1 MSGEQKDV
9 TAIRG
14 LETDLYNKMLAKA
27 KETGK
32 NVSEL
37 MNEAMKAYLNQ
48 VQETSII
55 FGESMQN
62 VEVTKK
68 LLTELGKVSF
78 KRVINLNFAKD
89 IDKETFVNNVQSIEN
104 CLNVE
109 VPEHLYVDAMKK
121 AKFCQ
126 NVVSYSVDEQRA
138 QDQNVIRIG
147 GIDSLEVSKSD
158 LESLGKKVV
167 FDEIEELKLSPDVDA
182 DAVNRYIEVIK
193 DVDQLNV
200 PKNVFFLI
208 LTKTR
213 DCDEVNK
220 Y

>member
-1 MSGEQKDV
+1 
-9 TAIRG
+9 
-14 LETDLYNKMLAKA
+14 
-27 KETGK
+27 
-32 NVSEL
+32 
-37 MNEAMKAYLNQ
+37 
-48 VQETSII
+48 
-55 FGESMQN
+55 MQN

-213 DCDEVNK
+213 DCDKVNK

>member
-1 MSGEQKDV
+1 MSSEQKDV

-27 KETGK
+27 KETGR
-32 NVSEL
+32 NVAEL

-48 VQETSII
+48 VQETSTI
-55 FGESMQN
+55 FGENMQN
-62 VEVTKK
+62 VKVTKK

-78 KRVINLNFAKD
+78 KGVINLNFAKD
-89 IDKETFVNNVQSIEN
+89 IDKEIFVNNVQSIEN

-121 AKFCQ
+121 AKFCL
-126 NVVSYSVDEQRA
+126 NVLSYSVNEQRA

-147 GIDSLEVSKSD
+147 GIESLEVSKSD

-167 FDEIEELKLSPDVDA
+167 FDEIDELKLSPDVDA

-193 DVDQLNV
+193 DVDVLTV
-200 PKNVFFLI
+200 PKSIFFLI

-213 DCDEVNK
+213 DCEKVNK